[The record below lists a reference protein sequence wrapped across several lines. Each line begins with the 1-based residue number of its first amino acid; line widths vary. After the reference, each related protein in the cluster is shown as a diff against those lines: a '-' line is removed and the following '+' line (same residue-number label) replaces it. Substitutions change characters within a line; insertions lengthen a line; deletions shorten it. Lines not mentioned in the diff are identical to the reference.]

1 MTKIRENKTA
11 QLEKAASKGAKF
23 HGLKNMSVPSKI
35 SLVLLVL
42 VALSAILAPVIA
54 PHDPLEI
61 TKAYQP
67 PDGTYLFGTDTPAAT
82 SSPACSTAASTR
94 S

>member
-11 QLEKAASKGAKF
+11 QLEKAAAKGAKF

-42 VALSAILAPVIA
+42 ATVAFRRQSYEHL
-54 PHDPLEI
+54 
-61 TKAYQP
+61 
-67 PDGTYLFGTDTPAAT
+67 
-82 SSPACSTAASTR
+82 
-94 S
+94 